1 MSERNLN
8 VNGDPIPDEVANTL
22 HQRDEQWGDTYK
34 RVANMFNLVTG
45 NKLTTGDFIT
55 LMLCLKLLRWNHS
68 GYKDDDSLVDI
79 IGYARLGMTKDKD
92 KVTQVKQDD
101 AKIVADAIRS
111 LDDDKNICSIAA
123 IVAQQ
128 QQQQERD
135 NMQAYIRHNFP
146 FMFKD

>member
-68 GYKDDDSLVDI
+68 GYKDNDSLVDI

-92 KVTQVKQDD
+92 KGNALKGKLAETTNEQVEFAIKSDTPFDFLRKNYPDVFD
-101 AKIVADAIRS
+101 ALMI
-111 LDDDKNICSIAA
+111 
-123 IVAQQ
+123 
-128 QQQQERD
+128 
-135 NMQAYIRHNFP
+135 
-146 FMFKD
+146 

>member
-55 LMLCLKLLRWNHS
+55 LMLCLKLLRWKHS
-68 GYKDDDSLVDI
+68 DYKDDDSLVDI
-79 IGYARLGMTKDKD
+79 IGYARLGMTKNKE

-101 AKIVADAIRS
+101 TKNVAEAIQS
-111 LDDDKNICSIAA
+111 LDDNYISRMAA

-128 QQQQERD
+128 KQQQERD
-135 NMQAYIRHNFP
+135 NMEAYIRHNFP

>member
-1 MSERNLN
+1 MSDRNLN

-55 LMLCLKLLRWNHS
+55 LMLCLKLLRWKHS

-79 IGYARLGMTKDKD
+79 IGYARLGMSKSETTKEPKRKKSDGDQLLEAMLFNEFYRKSACRPRPDK
-92 KVTQVKQDD
+92 
-101 AKIVADAIRS
+101 
-111 LDDDKNICSIAA
+111 
-123 IVAQQ
+123 
-128 QQQQERD
+128 
-135 NMQAYIRHNFP
+135 P
-146 FMFKD
+146 